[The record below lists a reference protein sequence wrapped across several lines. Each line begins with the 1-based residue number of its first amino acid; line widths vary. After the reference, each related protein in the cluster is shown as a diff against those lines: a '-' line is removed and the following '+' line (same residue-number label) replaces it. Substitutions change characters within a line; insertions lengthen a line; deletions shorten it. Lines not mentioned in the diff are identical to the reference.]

1 MILMNNETNEAENE
15 TRELKGTLNALWHY
29 FERDF
34 IEESTAQYEQ
44 KAISGL
50 SNLDFALNGGFSPQL
65 YSLIGRMGDERNAF
79 LSYLA
84 EHFASNGY
92 RVLYFTNNDTE
103 NSILQMILARHD
115 YKLYRDKS
123 PHITA
128 IINSMYSSPH
138 LLQEYQSNLYP
149 ILTKVYVENCR
160 YSDTDL
166 LVERITSYKR
176 TNQKVAILI
185 DEKVPSFYQ
194 TDVDRIG
201 YQQHLRT
208 INEIAEEY
216 ETPILM
222 NVTLTKG
229 DFERI
234 TAGFS
239 TAAEIEANVD
249 NLILFSKHQSA
260 DQSTINPYLMELI
273 ICSNKSPYPTQ
284 IAHLTYHPTHFY
296 FQDA

>member
-1 MILMNNETNEAENE
+1 MNQANIQIMNNNYAGGVATS
-15 TRELKGTLNALWHY
+15 LWQY
-29 FERDF
+29 FEGDF
-34 IEESTAQYEQ
+34 IREVTERYEV
-44 KAISGL
+44 KIPTGL
-50 SNLDFALNGGFSPQL
+50 SNLDFVLNGGISSEL
-65 YSLIGRMGDERNAF
+65 YTVIGKIGDERSAF
-79 LSYLA
+79 FSYLA
-84 EHFASNGY
+84 EQFALNGY
-92 RVLYFTNNDTE
+92 AGLYISHNDTA
-103 NSILQMILARHD
+103 NSILQKIVARHD

-123 PHITA
+123 PHITT
-128 IINSMYSSPH
+128 IINKLSSSPH

-149 ILTKVYVENCR
+149 ILTKIYVENCR
-160 YSDTDL
+160 YLDTEL
-166 LVERITSYKR
+166 MVERITAYKK
-176 TNQKVAILI
+176 TNQKVVVLI

-194 TDVDRIG
+194 SDVDRIG

-208 INEIAEEY
+208 INKIAREY

-249 NLILFSKHQSA
+249 NLILFSKHSSA
-260 DQSTINPYLMELI
+260 DNELQSTINPYLMELI
-273 ICSNKSPYPTQ
+273 IRSNLSPYPTQ
-284 IAHLTYHPTHFY
+284 IAHLIYHPNYFY

>member
-1 MILMNNETNEAENE
+1 MNQTNIQITNNNYAGGVA
-15 TRELKGTLNALWHY
+15 TSLWQY

-34 IEESTAQYEQ
+34 IRETIEQYEA
-44 KAISGL
+44 KVPMGL
-50 SNLDFALNGGFSPQL
+50 TNLDIALNGGLSSEL
-65 YSLIGRMGDERNAF
+65 YAVIGKIGDERSAF
-79 LSYLA
+79 FSYLA
-84 EHFASNGY
+84 EQFALNDY
-92 RVLYFTNNDTE
+92 DVLYISHNDTA
-103 NSILQMILARHD
+103 NSILQKIVARHD

-128 IINSMYSSPH
+128 IINKLSSSPH

-149 ILTKVYVENCR
+149 ILTKIYVENCR
-160 YSDTDL
+160 YSDPDL
-166 LVERITSYKR
+166 LVERLTLYKR
-176 TNQKVAILI
+176 TDQKVAVLI

-194 TDVDRIG
+194 SDVDRIG

-208 INEIAEEY
+208 INKIAREY

-222 NVTLTKG
+222 NVTLTKD

-239 TAAEIEANVD
+239 TAAEIEANVN
-249 NLILFSKHQSA
+249 NLILFSKHPSA

-273 ICSNKSPYPTQ
+273 IRNNKSPYPTQ